1 MSQSA
6 SSQPATSETIIQNP
20 SQNGLS
26 TNTEMTVEASN
37 PPSNQSS
44 PSHQMSDAPALK
56 ALKSALDVLLRN
68 SLVEVMEALETLLVY
83 TKNLIQYPEEKKYR
97 KIKISN
103 IHYQERLGHLDG
115 AADAMSAIG
124 YQPVGDYLRLDE
136 CKQNNEENEKVLKSI
151 ETIIQSELQ
160 NVKQGWNALPPRLD
174 DSHSFQSVKGA
185 GSFSAIG
192 KRNHMED
199 DEIIVDGFCGDQ
211 SQGYF
216 GLYDG
221 HGGRATVDFV
231 VKALHLNLE
240 QHLKRNPEPASLC
253 EAFKHSYLATDGQL
267 RRQNILR
274 SGTTSVTCVVRV
286 DKQTNQRWLFT
297 ANVGDSR
304 AVLCRGG
311 KAVRLTID
319 HKASL
324 PEEAKRITDAG
335 GFIGR
340 NKRVNGV
347 LAISRALGDHMLKEN
362 DVVSAE
368 PFTTDTQLTDED
380 THVLLACD
388 GVWDVMT
395 DQEAIDFIQT
405 KITQYSQEAEAF
417 KDGDSSDVT
426 MAPAETKADAD
437 GDMEMRPRNLNETLT
452 RVSRDL
458 VREALDRRSLD
469 NVTVMIVAL

>member
-1 MSQSA
+1 MPDSA
-6 SSQPATSETIIQNP
+6 NTAPPAHSQPAAA
-20 SQNGLS
+20 
-26 TNTEMTVEASN
+26 TVPTDLLESLR
-37 PPSNQSS
+37 
-44 PSHQMSDAPALK
+44 DALK
-56 ALKSALDVLLRN
+56 ILMQN

-83 TKNLIQYPEEKKYR
+83 TKNLIQYPDEKKYR

-103 IHYQERLGHLDG
+103 IHYQERLGHLSG
-115 AADAMSAIG
+115 ALQAMSAIG
-124 YQPVGDYLRLDE
+124 YQPVGDYLRLEERRLSLDE
-136 CKQNNEENEKVLKSI
+136 NQSALKAM
-151 ETIIQSELQ
+151 ELEIQKELF
-160 NVKQGWNALPPRLD
+160 NVKQDWSALPSRLD
-174 DSHSFQSVKGA
+174 EDHPFLSVKGA
-185 GSFSAIG
+185 GSYSAIG
-192 KRNHMED
+192 KRNNMED
-199 DEIIVDGFCGDQ
+199 DEIIIDGFCNDAT
-211 SQGYF
+211 QGYF

-240 QHLKRNPEPASLC
+240 QHLKRHPQSSLC
-253 EAFKHSYLATDGQL
+253 DAFKSSYLATDGQL

-286 DKQTNQRWLFT
+286 DPATNQRWLFT

-304 AVLCRGG
+304 AVLCRGTR
-311 KAVRLTID
+311 AVRLTID

-324 PEEAKRITDAG
+324 PEEAKRITEAG

-368 PFTTDTQLTDED
+368 PFTTDTQLTEED
-380 THVLLACD
+380 QYVLLACD

-395 DQEAIDFIQT
+395 DQEAIDFVLT
-405 KITQYSQEAEAF
+405 KLKHYNVEELAANHINEANTDNHTSTEQQ
-417 KDGDSSDVT
+417 
-426 MAPAETKADAD
+426 PAEQQESTSHD
-437 GDMEMRPRNLNETLT
+437 NETSNSSSPSGGSEEKPKSVNQALT
-452 RVSRDL
+452 LIAKAL

-469 NVTVMIVAL
+469 NVTVMIIAL